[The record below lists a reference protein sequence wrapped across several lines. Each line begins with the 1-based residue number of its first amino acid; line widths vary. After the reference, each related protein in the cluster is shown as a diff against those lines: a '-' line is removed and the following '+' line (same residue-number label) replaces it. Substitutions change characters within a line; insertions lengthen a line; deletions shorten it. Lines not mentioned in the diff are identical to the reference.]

1 LIVMRVVCLALSA
14 VLMIAGSS
22 RSAQPE
28 PPSERALSQQV
39 TELIRQLDS
48 PSLKDR
54 MNAEQQLLA
63 LGADALPHL
72 PALELLRT
80 VAQREIVRRVR
91 IRMEHEAA
99 RESVQAS
106 HITLTGTRSLPEL
119 ADEISRQTGN
129 RFRVDDSLNGQSLS
143 VTWQDQPYWSA
154 LRELEQS
161 GVRAAYD
168 PAARLM
174 RLSRAEP
181 PKEPPPEAAAS
192 IIQTARHEAFRL
204 DAVPVSVQRI
214 EATGQWLTRCSV
226 RLRSEPRLR
235 PLILRYALDQQTL
248 TDERGMSLSP
258 FNPMSRIEVPL
269 GDGGREVQLRLDF
282 VSDQEPQPPL
292 KLKTAVNL
300 LIAAAEHPVEFTRLE
315 NARGVARRRGG
326 VTVTLREIVEEP
338 AETGRHLR
346 IQLRVAYDV
355 AERAFES
362 HQNWI
367 LYNRVRLMNAAGE
380 SLAPSDTSTI
390 RQDREQIDLEYRFQ
404 NVAGS
409 LSAWRLEYLAP
420 TLLIDVPIEVEING
434 LTRR

>member
-1 LIVMRVVCLALSA
+1 MMRAVCLALSA
-14 VLMIAGSS
+14 VLMIASSS

-28 PPSERALSQQV
+28 PISDRALNQQV
-39 TELIRQLDS
+39 TELVRQMDS

-54 MNAEQQLLA
+54 MNAERQLLA

-72 PALELLRT
+72 PAPELQRT

-91 IRMEHEAA
+91 IRLEHEAA

-106 HITLTGTRSLPEL
+106 RITLTGTRSLPDL
-119 ADEISRQTGN
+119 AGEISRQTGN
-129 RFRVDDSLNGQSLS
+129 PFRVDDSLNGQLLS
-143 VTWQDQPYWSA
+143 VAWQDQPYWAA

-181 PKEPPPEAAAS
+181 PREAAAS
-192 IIQTARHEAFRL
+192 IIQTASQEAFRL

-235 PLILRYALDQQTL
+235 PLILRYALDQQAL
-248 TDERGMSLSP
+248 TDDSGLSLSP

-282 VSDQEPQPPL
+282 VSDREPQPPL

-338 AETGRHLR
+338 AETSRSLR

-367 LYNRVRLMNAAGE
+367 LYNRVRLMNSAGE

-409 LSAWRLEYLAP
+409 LSTWRLEYLAP